1 MKRGHNLFS
10 NLFLAPAF
18 IIYTVFIITA
28 VILTFFYS
36 TTEWNGVGAK
46 VFNWFAN
53 YKELVTDKDYWTVT
67 KNTGILVLLALIIQ
81 NGLALLL
88 AYLVSK
94 VTRGYKFF
102 RSVYFLPVVVTTA
115 ATAVMF
121 TVMYNE
127 NGPLNVFLDFFHLG
141 ALKSNWLSDS
151 KLVLFSVALPQLW
164 QFMGIQF
171 IIMLTGIQ
179 SIPEEIIESAHI
191 DGATD
196 FRTLIRIIIPM
207 MSEVIQ
213 ICIIFTVT
221 NALKSFNYAWIMT
234 YGGPGLSSSYI
245 SVFMFQKI
253 FMQFDFGY
261 GSAIAI
267 SLLFYSLVFT
277 VIFKGYFSKKDAL
290 A

>member
-1 MKRGHNLFS
+1 MKRGTNLFS

-18 IIYTVFIITA
+18 IIYTVFVITA

-53 YKELVTDKDYWTVT
+53 YRELVTDRDYWTVT
-67 KNTGILVLLALIIQ
+67 KNTGILVLLALLIQ
-81 NGLALLL
+81 TGLALVL

-127 NGPLNVFLDFFHLG
+127 NGPLNVFLDFLHLDI
-141 ALKSNWLSDS
+141 LKRNWLSDG
-151 KLVLFSVALPQLW
+151 KIVLFSVALPQLW
-164 QFMGIQF
+164 QFLGIQF
-171 IIMLTGIQ
+171 IILLTGIQ
-179 SIPEEIIESAHI
+179 SIPEEIIESAQM

-196 FRTLIRIIIPM
+196 FRILFSIVIPM
-207 MSEVIQ
+207 ITEVIQ
-213 ICIIFTVT
+213 ICVIYTVT
-221 NALKSFNYAWIMT
+221 GALKSFNYAWIMT

-245 SVFMFQKI
+245 SVLMFQKI

-261 GSAIAI
+261 GSTIAI
-267 SLLFYSLVFT
+267 SLLIYSLVFT
-277 VIFKGYFSKKDAL
+277 VIFKGYFSRRDAL
-290 A
+290 N